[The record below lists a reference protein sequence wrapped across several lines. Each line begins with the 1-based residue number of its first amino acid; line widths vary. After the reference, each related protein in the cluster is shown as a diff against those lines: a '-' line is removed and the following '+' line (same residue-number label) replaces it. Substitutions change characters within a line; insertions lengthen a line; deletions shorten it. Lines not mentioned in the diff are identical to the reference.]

1 MRYGKL
7 LFYNIGIR
15 DKHFHLGHVK
25 ISVADKLRNGNEYV
39 LCLKLWRVQE
49 RRAGM
54 LAVFLEHRVLTLV
67 FLILLL
73 LSIICQSIIG
83 VIFKRMIR
91 ESDNMATTSNKR
103 LKQCKLKFMNCFQ
116 LNGSVANVSVF
127 VDKFLTKLTFCGVS
141 LTGIQHLSGQLV
153 LLSVAAAGI
162 GACREI
168 IQGGTLGNVLPYYI
182 ASFLGLYIYFSV
194 SGMVDVQGKRE
205 RLKISLV
212 DYLENHMSNKLRQ
225 SAIDWEGLTGEQIIM
240 IKERL
245 EQERRGKP
253 ETQVKQGGN
262 AAEAAAEGTQDR
274 ETDREEDE
282 EGRKGWT
289 LLSRQ
294 EEQELEELLREFF
307 I

>member
-1 MRYGKL
+1 M
-7 LFYNIGIR
+7 
-15 DKHFHLGHVK
+15 
-25 ISVADKLRNGNEYV
+25 
-39 LCLKLWRVQE
+39 
-49 RRAGM
+49 
-54 LAVFLEHRVLTLV
+54 
-67 FLILLL
+67 
-73 LSIICQSIIG
+73 
-83 VIFKRMIR
+83 
-91 ESDNMATTSNKR
+91 
-103 LKQCKLKFMNCFQ
+103 
-116 LNGSVANVSVF
+116 
-127 VDKFLTKLTFCGVS
+127 
-141 LTGIQHLSGQLV
+141 

-168 IQGGTLGNVLPYYI
+168 IQGGTLGNVLPFYI

-205 RLKISLV
+205 RLKVSLV

-253 ETQVKQGGN
+253 ETQAQQGGN
-262 AAEAAAEGTQDR
+262 AAAAAADGMQEL
-274 ETDREEDE
+274 ESDREEEE
-282 EGRKGWT
+282 EGKGWT

>member
-1 MRYGKL
+1 
-7 LFYNIGIR
+7 
-15 DKHFHLGHVK
+15 
-25 ISVADKLRNGNEYV
+25 
-39 LCLKLWRVQE
+39 
-49 RRAGM
+49 M
-54 LAVFLEHRVLTLV
+54 LAVFLEHRVLSIV
-67 FLILLL
+67 FLVLLL

-91 ESDNMATTSNKR
+91 DSDNMATTSNKR

-127 VDKFLTKLTFCGVS
+127 VDKFLTKLTFCGIS
-141 LTGIQHLSGQLV
+141 LTGIQHLSGQLA

-168 IQGGTLGNVLPYYI
+168 IRGETLSRVLPYYI
-182 ASFLGLYIYFSV
+182 VSFLGLYIYFSI
-194 SGMVDVQGKRE
+194 SGMVDAQGKRE

-212 DYLENHMSNKLRQ
+212 DYLENHMANKLRQ

-245 EQERRGKP
+245 EQEKRGKAEAP
-253 ETQVKQGGN
+253 GQQGGSVV
-262 AAEAAAEGTQDR
+262 AEMQDTR
-274 ETDREEDE
+274 EETETDGEDVG
-282 EGRKGWT
+282 EGERWT